1 MMIRASCGWYP
12 VMGLQAYLA
21 GLPLSTCEQMIQRLD
36 RDFFPLNEEQTWQPL
51 GAAGLGT
58 GWRYFQASGFH
69 GWLAE
74 RD

>member
-1 MMIRASCGWYP
+1 MD
-12 VMGLQAYLA
+12 LQAHLA
-21 GLPLSTCEQMIQRLD
+21 GLPLSASEQMIQRLD
-36 RDFFPLNEEQTWQPL
+36 RDFFPLNEDQTRQLL

-58 GWRYFQASGFH
+58 GWRYFQARGFH